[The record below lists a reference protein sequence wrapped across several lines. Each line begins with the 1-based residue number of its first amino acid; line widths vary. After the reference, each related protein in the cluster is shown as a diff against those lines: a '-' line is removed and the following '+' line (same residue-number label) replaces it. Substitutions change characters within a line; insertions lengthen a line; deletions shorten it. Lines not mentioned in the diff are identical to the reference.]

1 MYDVVIFTE
10 IFKIHS
16 VLKALTLSS
25 QPLQANALF
34 LFNVHWKWECSVV
47 LDPLWPMDC
56 SPTGFSVHGIFHVRI
71 LEWVA
76 ISSSR
81 ESSPPRDW
89 TGISCVSWISGRF
102 FTVEPLGKPDVP
114 WTRIKISCGQIL
126 EIYKGILCSYKINL
140 NSLLH
145 YDNVEI

>member
-1 MYDVVIFTE
+1 MMWLF
-10 IFKIHS
+10 S
-16 VLKALTLSS
+16 LRLLKYIQFWRYSLCHPSPCKPMPCFSSMCIEGEGAQSCWTL
-25 QPLQANALF
+25 
-34 LFNVHWKWECSVV
+34 C
-47 LDPLWPMDC
+47 DPMDC

-81 ESSPPRDW
+81 GSSPPRDW

-126 EIYKGILCSYKINL
+126 EIYKGILFSYKINL